1 MDVPV
6 RRLWRCGGF
15 HGGRWWRPGALP
27 HCSWQV
33 GAALQPATYNP
44 VRDTISALAA
54 EGADRWVMSGALI
67 GVGICSVV
75 VATGLRPAQFHGRA
89 VLACGGVATCLVATS
104 PQPSRGNSV
113 AHTIAAMVAFVAL
126 GAWPIFAG
134 RRGAWAPLLSRTATS
149 VATAILLGL
158 VAWFASEIHG
168 DQRGLAERS
177 AATAQALWPLMV
189 VMSCR
194 RTSARR

>member
-1 MDVPV
+1 MQRIP
-6 RRLWRCGGF
+6 
-15 HGGRWWRPGALP
+15 GRTVAAAWSAPALLVAG
-27 HCSWQV
+27 WTI
-33 GAALQPATYNP
+33 GAALQPAIYNP

-54 EGADRWVMSGALI
+54 EGASDRWVMTGALI
-67 GVGICSVV
+67 TVGICYFV
-75 VATGLRPAQFHGRA
+75 VATGLRPAQFNGRA
-89 VLACGGVATCLVATS
+89 MLACGGVATCLVAAF

-113 AHTIAAMVAFVAL
+113 AHTIAATVAFVAL

-134 RRGAWAPLLSRTATS
+134 QRGAWAPLLSRTATCA
-149 VATAILLGL
+149 ATAILLGL
-158 VAWFASEIHG
+158 VVWFASEIHG